1 MELRE
6 RLENSFHFAM
16 TTVDKMLLDLCWCDS
31 TTSLFSTLNNMHIQ
45 PHLDSIRWAS
55 LRDNRDLEVSFG
67 NDDII
72 QGNIRLRFNISDKFN
87 KLCC

>member
-6 RLENSFHFAM
+6 RLEYSFHFAM

-31 TTSLFSTLNNMHIQ
+31 TASLFSTLNNMHIQ

-55 LRDNRDLEVSFG
+55 LRDNRDLEVNIFETH
-67 NDDII
+67 DII
-72 QGNIRLRFNISDKFN
+72 RRNIELI
-87 KLCC
+87 

>member
-1 MELRE
+1 VELRE

-31 TTSLFSTLNNMHIQ
+31 TASLFSTLNNMHIQ

-55 LRDNRDLEVSFG
+55 LRDNRDLEASIFE
-67 NDDII
+67 NRDII
-72 QGNIRLRFNISDKFN
+72 
-87 KLCC
+87 

>member
-31 TTSLFSTLNNMHIQ
+31 TASLFSTLNNMHIQ

-55 LRDNRDLEVSFG
+55 LRDNRDLEVSIFE
-67 NDDII
+67 NRNII
-72 QGNIRLRFNISDKFN
+72 RKKNIYI
-87 KLCC
+87 